1 MRVLQL
7 GFGTVGRE
15 NVRLLRQQGHELAGI
30 VTRNADKQSVLEQL
44 AQAQPGFAGPLPVV
58 ETDLAEGI
66 AKSRP
71 DLILQATSFDPE
83 DLVDVVR
90 TAAAA
95 GCDII
100 SVNPIVDLRSLFP
113 DLFAEVDRIARDG
126 GIRVVGVGVI
136 PGFFSD
142 VLPLVLTGACA
153 DVAGVKFRRSADF
166 SGWGRATMKAFGFG
180 LTPEAF
186 EQQAQDGRITLF
198 RGLWQS
204 ANLIASELGWQIEAG
219 EETRKPLVSERA
231 RKGSHIAVEAGH
243 VGGFSHRVVLH
254 SATRQCIDLEVAGYL
269 DPRGGEEPSA
279 MSIEIEGDPQL
290 RVDFHGDVLR
300 PAGSRIGSSARMIN
314 SIKPLATIEPGFRTA
329 ADLAL
334 VCGR

>member
-15 NVRLLRQQGHELAGI
+15 NVRLLRNQGHELVGI
-30 VTRNADKQSVLEQL
+30 VTRNLDRQAVLEQL
-44 AQAQPGFAGPLPVV
+44 TQAQPGFDGPLPIIK
-58 ETDLAEGI
+58 TDLAAALATSCAE
-66 AKSRP
+66 
-71 DLILQATSFDPE
+71 LILQATAFDPD
-83 DLVDVVR
+83 DLVAVVR

-113 DLFAEVDRIARDG
+113 DLFATVDRIARDG

-153 DVAGVKFRRSADF
+153 DISSIRFRRSADF

-180 LTPEAF
+180 LGPQAF
-186 EQQAQDGRITLF
+186 EQQARDGRITLF

-204 ANLIASELGWQIEAG
+204 ADLIAQELGWQIETG
-219 EETRKPLVSERA
+219 EEIKTPLVFNETRKGL
-231 RKGSHIAVEAGH
+231 HIEVEAGD
-243 VGGFSHRVVLH
+243 VGGFSHRVVLR
-254 SATRQCIDLEVAGYL
+254 SAKQQSIDLEVTGFLNSQGSEQA
-269 DPRGGEEPSA
+269 SA
-279 MSIEIEGDPQL
+279 MSIEIEGDPHL

-314 SIKPLATIEPGFRTA
+314 SIGPLAAVEPGFRTA

-334 VCGR
+334 VSCR